1 MADRRLSASKH
12 PGYSDSFLLAVDTL
26 LVDVSTATFSGSL
39 FAGQSLLD
47 SLDVCAELA
56 DGNFADGR
64 ALDRWV
70 LSAPTTVEVCD
81 EVVSSKNR

>member
-1 MADRRLSASKH
+1 MTDRRLSTSKH
-12 PGYSDSFLLAVDTL
+12 PGYSDRFLLAVDTL

-47 SLDVCAELA
+47 SLDACAELA
-56 DGNFADGR
+56 DGTFADGR

-81 EVVSSKNR
+81 EVVSSENR

>member
-1 MADRRLSASKH
+1 MSDRRLSESKH
-12 PGYSDSFLLAVDTL
+12 PGYSDAFVPAVDTL

-39 FAGQSLLD
+39 FAGQSLLE

-56 DGNFADGR
+56 DGQLADGR

-70 LSAPTTVEVCD
+70 LSAPTTSEVCD
-81 EVVSSKNR
+81 EVVASEAR

>member
-1 MADRRLSASKH
+1 MTDRRLSQSKH
-12 PGYSDSFLLAVDTL
+12 PGYSDRFLPAVDTL
-26 LVDVSTATFSGSL
+26 LVDVSTATLSGSL

-47 SLDVCAELA
+47 SLDACAELA

-81 EVVSSKNR
+81 EVVSSETR

>member
-1 MADRRLSASKH
+1 MTDRRLAGSKH
-12 PGYSDSFLLAVDTL
+12 PGYSDAFLPAVDTL

-47 SLDVCAELA
+47 SLDACAELA
-56 DGNFADGR
+56 DGQLADGR

-70 LSAPTTVEVCD
+70 LSAPTTLEVCD
-81 EVVSSKNR
+81 EVVSSEAR